1 MQKKSSCKS
10 VMTGSAD
17 LLRQRRD
24 ETVFMLVLAT
34 ALILWPWLAYACS
47 LARLIYNL
55 LIIDI

>member
-10 VMTGSAD
+10 VMTGSVE

-34 ALILWPWLAYACS
+34 ALILWPWLAYAGS
-47 LARLIYNL
+47 LARLIYNPF
-55 LIIDI
+55 IVDI